1 MANVF
6 TKQKDPVNH
15 PKRNVFDLSFQN
27 NLTMQ
32 IGGLY
37 PVFCKEVIPGDSFSI
52 KPVFGLRFM
61 PMTFPIQTRMRA
73 NLHFFYVRNRNLW
86 ADWQDFI
93 GMTPTEPNE
102 DARTS
107 KYVPPYSTNVNI
119 TRPQTGSLADYLG
132 VPTTM
137 VGRYGQEDDLRR
149 ATSWS
154 YNVWTWSGLQSEYPL
169 DFPYNEYSGQ
179 KVYLMAQAKC
189 SGDIFR
195 SYLDGKVNFDGRNA
209 DFIIDT
215 GKILNDFNVLHK
227 WADPALLNTRRDYD
241 YLAGTTVT
249 WTVTSATSWDSDDI
263 VTEMQAG
270 VSYTRFYISRFG
282 YTGGAW
288 DGNRFMLL
296 VLDDNNT
303 IISTNYVTFSTSDQN
318 PSFAIPTV
326 IARQAVRFVL
336 LYNQTNANLASYG
349 IPVVNDGANP
359 SFGTLL
365 FSSLWAS
372 LSGTS
377 VVVGLNNEN
386 SPFGDPAQGFVP
398 ISTLP
403 FRAYES
409 IYNCFYRDPRN
420 NPYYLDGFA
429 EYNKW
434 IPRNGGGADPE
445 EYPLHYRNWE
455 ADFLTTCV
463 QSPQQGKAPLVGMTS
478 NGTLTFADEDGT
490 RFTAQL
496 DYNEDGSGVKG
507 ITLHSST
514 EPLGVLTRLD
524 DIANYGFTIN
534 DLRGVNALQRWLEI
548 NMRRGFRYKDQVKS
562 HFDVDIRFDELDMP
576 EFIGGTSCPVNINMI
591 SQTISQGDTGS
602 WQDALGSYAGQ
613 GFAVGD
619 SEHAIRHYCDEH
631 GFIIGILSVS
641 PVPNYSQLMPK
652 YFLKRLPLDYYFPEF
667 GHLGMQP
674 VCYDEVCPVQAYNA
688 EGKAALKDVFGYQR
702 AWYDYLSS
710 VDEVHGS
717 FREALRNF
725 LMNRIFENKPQLS
738 EDFLLIDPEQ
748 VNQVFSVT
756 ESTDKILGQV
766 WFDVKAKRPIPEYGI
781 PSLE

>member
-61 PMTFPIQTRMRA
+61 PMIFPIQTRMRA

-107 KYVPPYSTNVNI
+107 KYVPPYSTNTAI

-154 YNVWTWSGLQSEYPL
+154 YWVGTRTAVNPDYPA
-169 DFPYNEYSGQ
+169 DDYENA
-179 KVYLMAQAKC
+179 KVYALPQAKV
-189 SGDIFR
+189 SGSVFK
-195 SYLDGKVNFDGRNA
+195 SYLDGKVSFDGRNA

-215 GKILNDFNVLHK
+215 GKILKDFNVLSNND
-227 WADPALLNTRRDYD
+227 ATSRDYEYD
-241 YLAGTTVT
+241 FDTTVT
-249 WTVTSATSWDSDDI
+249 WSVTAATSWDSSDI
-263 VTEMQAG
+263 ITEMVSG
-270 VSYTRFYISRFG
+270 VSYTRFYFQRFG
-282 YTGGAW
+282 YTGGDW
-288 DGNRFMLL
+288 DYNRMMVL
-296 VLDDNNT
+296 VLDDNNV
-303 IISTNYVTFSTSDQN
+303 ILSTQYLTFSTSDRN
-318 PSFAIPTV
+318 PSFRIPSTV
-326 IARQAVRFVL
+326 ARQAVRFVM
-336 LYNQTNANLASYG
+336 LYNQTSLAIAQHG
-349 IPVVNDGANP
+349 VKVVSDGANP
-359 SFGTLL
+359 SFATLL
-365 FSSLWAS
+365 YGSLWCN

-386 SPFGDPAQGFVP
+386 SPYGSPDDGLVP

-420 NPYYLDGFA
+420 NPYYIDGFA

-445 EYPLHYRNWE
+445 DYPLHFRNWE

-490 RFTAQL
+490 RYTAQL

-562 HFDVDIRFDELDMP
+562 HFDVDIRYDELDMP

-591 SQTISQGDTGS
+591 SQTISQGDTGA

-688 EGKAALKDVFGYQR
+688 DGKAALKDVFGYQR

-717 FREALRNF
+717 FREGLRNF
-725 LMNRIFENKPQLS
+725 LMNRIFENKPELS

>member
-107 KYVPPYSTNVNI
+107 KYVPPYSTNTAI

-154 YNVWTWSGLQSEYPL
+154 YWVGNRTNVNPEYPAE
-169 DFPYNEYSGQ
+169 DYENA
-179 KVYLMAQAKC
+179 KVYALPQAKV
-189 SGDIFR
+189 SGSVFR
-195 SYLDGKVNFDGRNA
+195 SYLNGKVSFDGRNA

-215 GKILNDFNVLHK
+215 GKILNDFNVLSNND
-227 WADPALLNTRRDYD
+227 ATSRDYEYD
-241 YLAGTTVT
+241 FDTTVT
-249 WTVTSATSWDSDDI
+249 WSVTAATSWDSADI
-263 VTEMQAG
+263 ITEMVSG
-270 VSYTRFYISRFG
+270 VSYTRFYLQRFG
-282 YTGGAW
+282 YTGGEW
-288 DGNRFMLL
+288 DTNYMMVL
-296 VLDDNNT
+296 VLDDNNV
-303 IISTNYVTFSTSDQN
+303 ILSTQYLTFSTSDRN
-318 PSFAIPTV
+318 PSFRIPST
-326 IARQAVRFVL
+326 IARQAVRFVM
-336 LYNQTNANLASYG
+336 LYNQTSLAIAQHG
-349 IPVVNDGANP
+349 VKVVSDGENP
-359 SFGTLL
+359 SFATLL
-365 FSSLWAS
+365 YGSLWCN

-386 SPFGDPAQGFVP
+386 SPYGSPDDGLVP

-420 NPYYLDGFA
+420 NPYYIDGFA

-445 EYPLHYRNWE
+445 DYPLHFRNWE

-490 RFTAQL
+490 RYTAQL

-591 SQTISQGDTGS
+591 SQTISQGDTGA

-688 EGKAALKDVFGYQR
+688 DGKAALKDVFGYQR

-725 LMNRIFENKPQLS
+725 LMNRIFENKPELS

>member
-86 ADWQDFI
+86 QDWQDFI
-93 GMTPTEPNE
+93 GMNPTSPDEN
-102 DARTS
+102 ATMQR
-107 KYVPPYSTNVNI
+107 YVSPYSTNLAI

-132 VPTTM
+132 IPTTM
-137 VGRYGQEDDLRR
+137 VGRYGQEGDLRR

-154 YNVWTWSGLQSEYPL
+154 YNVHTWQGTQSDFPL
-169 DFPYNEYSGQ
+169 DFPTDLIGT
-179 KVYLMAQAKC
+179 KVYLLPQAKC
-189 SGDIFR
+189 SGAIFR
-195 SYLDGKVNFDGRNA
+195 SYLDGQVNFNGRDV
-209 DFIIDT
+209 DFIVDPSIF
-215 GKILNDFNVLHK
+215 NDFNVLHQ
-227 WADPALLNTRRDYD
+227 WADPQLLNSSRNYDYD
-241 YLAGTTVT
+241 TTVT
-249 WTVTSATSWDSDDI
+249 WSVTSATSWDSSDI
-263 VTEMQAG
+263 ITEMVSG
-270 VSYTRFYISRFG
+270 VSYTRFYLQRFG
-282 YTGGAW
+282 YTGGEW
-288 DGNRFMLL
+288 DTNYMMVL
-296 VLDDNNT
+296 VLDDNNV
-303 IISTNYVTFSTSDQN
+303 ILSTQYLTFSTSDRN
-318 PSFAIPTV
+318 PSFRIPST
-326 IARQAVRFVL
+326 IARQAVRFVM
-336 LYNQTNANLASYG
+336 LYNQTSLAIAQHG
-349 IPVVNDGANP
+349 VKVVNDGANP
-359 SFGTLL
+359 SFATLL
-365 FSSLWAS
+365 YGSLWCN

-386 SPFGDPAQGFVP
+386 SPYGSPDDGFVP

-409 IYNCFYRDPRN
+409 VYNCFYRDPRN
-420 NPYYLDGFA
+420 NPYYINGQA

-434 IPRNGGGADPE
+434 CPTTAGGADAQD
-445 EYPLHYRNWE
+445 YPLHFRNWE

-463 QSPQQGKAPLVGMTS
+463 QSPQQGRAPLVGMT
-478 NGTLTFADEDGT
+478 NYGTLTFADEDGT
-490 RFTAQL
+490 RYTASL
-496 DYNEDGSGVKG
+496 DYAEDGQGVKG
-507 ITLHSST
+507 INIQAST
-514 EPLGVLTRLD
+514 EPVGVFTRLD
-524 DIANYGFTIN
+524 DMANYGFTIN

-562 HFDVDIRFDELDMP
+562 HYDVDIRFDELDMP
-576 EFIGGTSCPVNINMI
+576 EFIGGTSCPVNVNMI
-591 SQTISQGDTGS
+591 SQTISQGDTGA

-652 YFLKRLPLDYYFPEF
+652 FFLKRQPLDYYFPEF
-667 GHLGMQP
+667 GHVGMQP

-688 EGKAALKDVFGYQR
+688 DGKAALRDVFGYQR

-717 FREALRNF
+717 FRESLRNF
-725 LMNRIFENKPQLS
+725 LMNRIFENKPELS

>member
-107 KYVPPYSTNVNI
+107 KYVPPYSTNTAI

-154 YNVWTWSGLQSEYPL
+154 YWVGIRTAVNPDYPSVEYE
-169 DFPYNEYSGQ
+169 NA
-179 KVYLMAQAKC
+179 KVYALPQAKV
-189 SGDIFR
+189 SGSVFK
-195 SYLDGKVNFDGRNA
+195 SYLNGKVSFDGRNA

-215 GKILNDFNVLHK
+215 GKILNDFNVLSNND
-227 WADPALLNTRRDYD
+227 ATSRDYEYD
-241 YLAGTTVT
+241 FDTTVT
-249 WTVTSATSWDSDDI
+249 WSVTAATSWDSADI
-263 VTEMQAG
+263 ITEMVSG
-270 VSYTRFYISRFG
+270 VSYTRFYLQRFG
-282 YTGGAW
+282 YTGGEW
-288 DGNRFMLL
+288 DTNYMMVL
-296 VLDDNNT
+296 VLDDNNV
-303 IISTNYVTFSTSDQN
+303 ILSTQYLTFSTSDRN
-318 PSFAIPTV
+318 PSFRIPST
-326 IARQAVRFVL
+326 IARQAVRFVM
-336 LYNQTNANLASYG
+336 LYNQTSLAIAQHG
-349 IPVVNDGANP
+349 VKVVSDGASP
-359 SFGTLL
+359 SFATLL
-365 FSSLWAS
+365 YTSLWCN

-386 SPFGDPAQGFVP
+386 SPYGSPDDGLVP

-420 NPYYLDGFA
+420 NPYYIDGFA

-445 EYPLHYRNWE
+445 DYPLHFRNWE

-490 RFTAQL
+490 RYTAQL

-591 SQTISQGDTGS
+591 SQTISQGDTGA

-688 EGKAALKDVFGYQR
+688 DGKAALKDVFGYQR

>member
-154 YNVWTWSGLQSEYPL
+154 YWVGNRTSVNPEYPSE
-169 DFPYNEYSGQ
+169 DYENV
-179 KVYLMAQAKC
+179 KVYALPQAKV
-189 SGDIFR
+189 SGSIFK
-195 SYLDGKVNFDGRNA
+195 SYLQGKVSFDGRNA

-215 GKILNDFNVLHK
+215 GKILNDFNVLSNND
-227 WADPALLNTRRDYD
+227 ATSRDYEYD
-241 YLAGTTVT
+241 FDTTVT
-249 WTVTSATSWDSDDI
+249 WSVTSATSWDSSDI
-263 VTEMQAG
+263 VTEMVSG
-270 VSYTRFYISRFG
+270 ISYTRFYLQRFG

-288 DGNRFMLL
+288 DTNYMMVL
-296 VLDDNNT
+296 VLDDNNV
-303 IISTNYVTFSTSDQN
+303 ILSTQYLTFSTSDLN
-318 PSFAIPTV
+318 PSFTIPST
-326 IARQAVRFVL
+326 IARQAVRFVM
-336 LYNQTNANLASYG
+336 LYNQTSLAIAQHG
-349 IPVVNDGANP
+349 VKVVTDGASP
-359 SFGTLL
+359 SFATLL
-365 FSSLWAS
+365 YSSLWCN

-386 SPFGDPAQGFVP
+386 SPYGSPDDGLVP

-445 EYPLHYRNWE
+445 DYPLHYRNWE

-490 RFTAQL
+490 RYTAQL

-688 EGKAALKDVFGYQR
+688 DGKAALKDVFGYQR

-717 FREALRNF
+717 FRESLRNF